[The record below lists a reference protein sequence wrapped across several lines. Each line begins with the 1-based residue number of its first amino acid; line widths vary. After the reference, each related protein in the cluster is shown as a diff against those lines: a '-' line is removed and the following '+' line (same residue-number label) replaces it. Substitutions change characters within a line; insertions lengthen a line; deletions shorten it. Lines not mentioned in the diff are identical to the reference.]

1 MKKKQDV
8 PRILYEAKKKLPD
21 AGMYNSGAIE
31 VVEVPFNGKKVKVEF
46 KRTEAGIFPVGWYE
60 GKLENEQKR

>member
-31 VVEVPFNGKKVKVEF
+31 VVEVPGQCKNLRGNICKNP
-46 KRTEAGIFPVGWYE
+46 IFA
-60 GKLENEQKR
+60 